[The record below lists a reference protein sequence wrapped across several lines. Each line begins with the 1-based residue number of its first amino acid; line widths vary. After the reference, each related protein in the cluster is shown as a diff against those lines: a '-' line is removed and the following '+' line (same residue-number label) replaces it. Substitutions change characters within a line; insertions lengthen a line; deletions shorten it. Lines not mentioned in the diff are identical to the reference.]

1 MRPLKTPLPMLPRC
15 GHLALPPHLCLAS
28 EPRKTE
34 EIRENPL
41 GAIAGKGPAS
51 TSHAPCCVHERT
63 VLGNDALFG
72 NRYNGVARMQDCCN
86 LCTNHPLCSS
96 WEYDSRRRCVLKRGE
111 PKLVPASS
119 EAFLEGLTTWA
130 GLSSGAHSA
139 TACPLDTASA
149 DAAMRTT
156 ATTEL
161 ANRLVV

>member
-1 MRPLKTPLPMLPRC
+1 MVVVHDRRHMHRAGQFSGSHDGASCACRC
-15 GHLALPPHLCLAS
+15 
-28 EPRKTE
+28 
-34 EIRENPL
+34 
-41 GAIAGKGPAS
+41 